1 MKTTLTLNQHIY
13 LDQKN
18 HPQGTG
24 IFSEILSEIALV
36 GKIISREVNK
46 AGIAE
51 IYGLT
56 GDVNTSGDEVQKLDQ
71 FAQNTFVN
79 ILGYSG
85 NLCAMAS
92 EEEEGLI
99 PISAGKDLGKY
110 VLIFDPL
117 DGSSNIDANVS
128 IGSIFSLYK
137 RVTEAGPGTLADLL
151 QPGYKQAAAGYI
163 VYGASTMFVYTAGLG
178 VYGFTLDPSIGEFVL
193 THKNI
198 KLPAVNK
205 NYSVNE
211 RDYYSWPEG
220 VKTYIEDLKKEGK
233 VAARYIGSLVAD
245 IHRTL
250 LYGGIFM
257 SPATNKKPEGKLRLL
272 YEGNAMA
279 MLMTQAGGAASN
291 GQKNILEIEPT
302 ELHQRTPLYIGNQNE
317 VKKIKQLLQ

>member
-24 IFSEILSEIALV
+24 VFSEILSEIALV

-137 RVTEAGPGTLADLL
+137 RVTEAGPGTLAATNRR
-151 QPGYKQAAAGYI
+151 P
-163 VYGASTMFVYTAGLG
+163 
-178 VYGFTLDPSIGEFVL
+178 
-193 THKNI
+193 
-198 KLPAVNK
+198 
-205 NYSVNE
+205 
-211 RDYYSWPEG
+211 
-220 VKTYIEDLKKEGK
+220 
-233 VAARYIGSLVAD
+233 
-245 IHRTL
+245 
-250 LYGGIFM
+250 
-257 SPATNKKPEGKLRLL
+257 PATLFTAPAPCSFIPPAL
-272 YEGNAMA
+272 AFMA
-279 MLMTQAGGAASN
+279 LPWIPPSANSF
-291 GQKNILEIEPT
+291 
-302 ELHQRTPLYIGNQNE
+302 
-317 VKKIKQLLQ
+317 